1 MMVVAMKQ
9 HNPRDYVPSE
19 CGFLLTNV
27 LVKAKFLLDA
37 VPIAVLPQTVVDKEK
52 WGKQDKLIDLVY

>member
-37 VPIAVLPQTVVDKEK
+37 VPIKVLPQAVGRVVA
-52 WGKQDKLIDLVY
+52 